1 MKREDNQ
8 IWDFFCH
15 LKKAYSGGQPRWKQ
29 KIDGAGGNCPD
40 CRGTDREPHIQPMVA
55 AATCSRAAMAACVM
69 VGSIDLSTVMAKAT
83 NEGLVTLA
91 CCC

>member
-15 LKKAYSGGQPRWKQ
+15 LKKAYSGDQPRWKQ

-40 CRGTDREPHIQPMVA
+40 CRGIDRVPHIQPMVA
-55 AATCSRAAMAACVM
+55 AATVL
-69 VGSIDLSTVMAKAT
+69 GSDGGMCH
-83 NEGLVTLA
+83 GGFH
-91 CCC
+91 